1 MVRGQGKTSPARLHR
16 GAQVKLL
23 LSNVSLACE
32 QGENLPCSIH
42 KNSPQILVNLKQEW
56 YNSRC

>member
-1 MVRGQGKTSPARLHR
+1 MSAKTDGCPVREQGKTSPARLHR

-42 KNSPQILVNLKQEW
+42 KNSP
-56 YNSRC
+56 